1 MTDTRTIVAMMLTA
15 AVTTGL
21 VVAQG
26 AGTPSPQE
34 QPPAGQ
40 TGAPAA
46 RFQRGGVEA
55 PAPPAQGRGAD
66 PGQRGAAPPGGRQGG
81 GRAAG
86 GYTQFTRPMA
96 PEDVVVRGKALYTTN
111 CASCHAADLR
121 GTADGKYP
129 NLLRSGVA
137 LRDQKGELI
146 GARVAKHTPPLTLIE
161 ADTVAIAEYVHS
173 VHATM
178 SNQGSPPGRYPT
190 NVTLNV
196 LVGDPKAGEAT
207 FAVVCGACHSVTGN
221 LKGIGSKFSDPR
233 ALQNGWVSGS
243 TSMFGG
249 GARGGGGA
257 VPAVVTMAD
266 GSKLEGTLVR
276 EDDFLVVLNLPDGTR
291 KSMART
297 NGVPRVEVKDPKA
310 GHVDAIV
317 KLAHEDMQN
326 HMLHDITAYLWTIK

>member
-1 MTDTRTIVAMMLTA
+1 MTADTRTIAAVVLAG
-15 AVTTGL
+15 AVTTAL

-26 AGTPSPQE
+26 AGTPPPQE

-40 TGAPAA
+40 TPAAGRGGDPGPRGAP
-46 RFQRGGVEA
+46 
-55 PAPPAQGRGAD
+55 PPAGRQGRG
-66 PGQRGAAPPGGRQGG
+66 R
-81 GRAAG
+81 AG
-86 GYTQFTRPMA
+86 GYTQFTRPLA
-96 PEDVVVRGKALYTTN
+96 PEDVIVRGKALYAAN

-121 GTADGKYP
+121 GTADGRNP

-146 GARVAKHTPPLTLIE
+146 GARLDRHTPPITLIE
-161 ADTVAIAEYVHS
+161 ADKVAIAEYIHS

-178 SNQGSPPGRYPT
+178 SGQGSPPGRNPT

-196 LVGDPKAGEAT
+196 LVGDPKTGEAA
-207 FAVVCGACHSVTGN
+207 FKAVCGACHSVTGD
-221 LKGIGSKFSDPR
+221 LRGIASKFADPR

-243 TSMFGG
+243 TSAFG
-249 GARGGGGA
+249 GARGGGRGGGA
-257 VPAVVTMAD
+257 NVPAVVTMAD

-276 EDDFLVVLNLPDGTR
+276 EDDFLVVLILPDGTR

-326 HMLHDITAYLWTIK
+326 HMLHGITAYLWTIK

>member
-1 MTDTRTIVAMMLTA
+1 MTATRTTVAVMLTA
-15 AVTTGL
+15 AVMTAL
-21 VVAQG
+21 VTAQG
-26 AGTPSPQE
+26 AGQ
-34 QPPAGQ
+34 PAGQ
-40 TGAPAA
+40 T
-46 RFQRGGVEA
+46 
-55 PAPPAQGRGAD
+55 PAPPAGGRAGD
-66 PGQRGAAPPGGRQGG
+66 PGQRGAAPPAGRQGG
-81 GRAAG
+81 QGGGRAG
-86 GYTQFTRPMA
+86 GYTQFTRPLA
-96 PEDVVVRGKALYTTN
+96 PEDVVIRGKALYATN

-121 GTADGKYP
+121 GTADGKNP

-146 GARVAKHTPPLTLIE
+146 GARVAKHTPPLTLID
-161 ADTVAIAEYVHS
+161 ADTVAIAEYIHS

-207 FAVVCGACHSVTGN
+207 FQAVCGACHSVTGN
-221 LKGIGSKFSDPR
+221 LKGIAAKFSDPR

-249 GARGGGGA
+249 GRGGRGGGGG

-276 EDDFLVVLNLPDGTR
+276 EDDFLVVLILPDGTR